1 VAQLTDRVA
10 LVTGGSR
17 GIGAAIVERLAREQ
31 ADVAFT
37 YREARDRAESMLAKV
52 RDVGRRGL
60 AIQAD
65 SAAPEQLTGAVH
77 KTAKEFGRIDILV
90 SSAGM
95 LLFKPVDQFT
105 LEDFDKIVATDLK
118 AAFVATQAVLEVM
131 TPGGRIIIIGSNI
144 AKYAALPTTSLYSMV
159 KAGLVGLTKGM
170 ARDLGPRGITVNVIE
185 PGPIDTEANPADGQ
199 YGDRLRAFM
208 ATPRFGKGSDV
219 AGLVA
224 YLATEDA
231 QFATGSVFTI
241 DNGFT
246 A

>member
-17 GIGAAIVERLAREQ
+17 GIGAAIVERLARDQ

-37 YREARDRAESMLAKV
+37 YRQATDRAESMLRTV
-52 RDVGRRGL
+52 TDLGRRGL

-65 SAAPEQLTGAVH
+65 GSEPEQLAGAVH
-77 KTAKEFGRIDILV
+77 KTAEELGQVDILV
-90 SSAGM
+90 NSAGM
-95 LLFKPVDQFT
+95 LLFKPVDEFT
-105 LEDFDKIVATDLK
+105 LEDFDKIVATDLR
-118 AAFVATQAVLEVM
+118 AAFVATQAALKYM
-131 TPGGRIIIIGSNI
+131 KAGGRIILIGSNI
-144 AKYAALPTTSLYSMV
+144 AQYAALPTTSFYSMV
-159 KAGLVGLTKGM
+159 KAGLVGLAKGM
-170 ARDLGPRGITVNVIE
+170 ARDLGPRGITVNVVE
-185 PGPIDTEANPADGQ
+185 PGPIDTEANPSGGQ
-199 YGDRLRAFM
+199 YGDQLRGFM

-224 YLATEDA
+224 YLASEDA